1 MTHAARRTWPRLRA
15 TARWCALG
23 VALSVG
29 LSCRGN
35 PEVTFDLEVP
45 QSVAGQTAWFEIGG
59 FSEGYCQAIKP
70 VMAAG
75 MPLDGTIFRMAFRKG
90 NATPPPVGDLKKG
103 VYAFAAV
110 ARGEDCG
117 VVASGCVE
125 VDLSVEREIR
135 VPLDALATRTGA
147 CGAEAQC
154 SAARCVPSRDS
165 TKLGAGCSL
174 ALLGAGPLGNALAAT
189 GESVSGPAI
198 AATAEGF
205 LVAYREVDNEGNA
218 RLTLLPLD
226 AGGGALAPL
235 VSPRLNG
242 GLVRDYCA
250 ESAPSQTDSAALLL
264 GPAGGTVV
272 LSHPPCGSIGG
283 VDVFTTDPSGI
294 INAFGRYGSLGVT
307 TSLSQGHALF
317 QNGPT
322 PVLAYV
328 QNGQAGVAAVV
339 GVDLDA
345 SERHGKFGGGTATGA
360 WIAGDKSLS
369 FLSLGAGGT
378 TPPPPPPAD
387 AGADAS
393 SDAGRDTGAAPT
405 PKGEGVLRLKSID
418 ATNDLTKFTSAPA
431 VTVTEGVGWASLAV
445 VGKRTLVIA
454 PSTSEGSPVDLYA
467 YDGAER
473 VGDASIA
480 VEGIGDATSGD
491 IAISGDR
498 ALIAVLR
505 RGEVS
510 LVAYDR
516 VTTSPVPFEPP
527 HAVSFLRDS
536 RIPSIAKVDGGK
548 VAVTTSGNRV
558 AVAWSTAGRLDINK
572 PVGGYAIFACAP

>member
-1 MTHAARRTWPRLRA
+1 MGTRPPWPRVRKITLNL
-15 TARWCALG
+15 ALSL
-23 VALSVG
+23 ALSVG
-29 LSCRGN
+29 FSCRGN

-45 QSVAGQTAWFEIGG
+45 QSVAGKTAWFEIAA

-75 MPLDGTIFRMAFRKG
+75 MPLDGTVFRMAFRKG
-90 NATPPPVGDLKKG
+90 NVTPPPVGDLKKG

-110 ARGEDCG
+110 ARGADCG

-125 VDLSVEREIR
+125 VDLAVEREIR
-135 VPLDALATRTGA
+135 VPLDVLTTPTGA
-147 CGAEAQC
+147 CGAEAEC

-165 TKLGAGCSL
+165 TKLGTGCSL
-174 ALLGAGPLGNALAAT
+174 ALLGAGPLGDALSST

-198 AATAEGF
+198 AATADGF

-272 LSHPPCGSIGG
+272 LSHPPCGSLGG
-283 VDVFTTDPSGI
+283 VDVFTTDANGI
-294 INAFGRYGSLGVT
+294 INAFGRYGAVGVS

-322 PVLAYV
+322 PILAYV

-345 SERHGKFGGGTATGA
+345 TERHGKFGGGTATGA
-360 WIAGDKSLS
+360 WIAGDKTLS
-369 FLSLGAGGT
+369 FLSLGTGGAA
-378 TPPPPPPAD
+378 PPPPTD
-387 AGADAS
+387 GGADAT
-393 SDAGRDTGAAPT
+393 ADTGSPPPT
-405 PKGEGVLRLKSID
+405 PSGDGVLRLKSID
-418 ATNDLTKFTSAPA
+418 LTNDLTKFTTAPA
-431 VTVTEGVGWASLAV
+431 VTITEGVGWASLAV
-445 VGKRTLVIA
+445 VGKRTLVLA

-510 LVAYDR
+510 LVAYDHI
-516 VTTSPVPFEPP
+516 TTSPVPFEPP

-548 VAVTTSGNRV
+548 VAVATSGNRV
-558 AVAWSTAGRLDINK
+558 AVAWSTAGRIDINK